1 MFVGMCASARY
12 REALHI
18 DSGLLERL
26 KGMFL
31 LVVRVVEGDTEFVAD
46 IAFYAFFESVSW
58 PRIAATAE

>member
-1 MFVGMCASARY
+1 MFR
-12 REALHI
+12 
-18 DSGLLERL
+18 
-26 KGMFL
+26 